1 MQELREDFSK
11 RIAKTLGKNIT
22 PKVFLVSAKRPDE
35 FDLPGLRDML
45 SQQKSSA
52 VVKQSIDLAGKQR
65 ERSMLSWLDAQRL
78 PERVQ
83 RLQRL
88 QREAEE
94 LASSRL
100 GVPILENVV
109 PRLLDDP
116 QHRAAMVDE
125 VMTARVARWPIV
137 NVLHTL
143 LLPATSLW
151 RQNVGA
157 APSPEAL
164 VDVSLAVGGRPVSQ
178 AVQST
183 FALLQQ
189 THPLVSPLYRNQR
202 LWDSAPADAAT
213 LELRDALSATLQKQR
228 GEAVG
233 RIARVGLIAPLIRW
247 LLTIGAVLWFPLIQ
261 PVLEVILRDGYI
273 QSTRSAIV
281 LAVQLLSSAYLLK
294 SAGFLAI
301 WFLFLWLVLRW
312 DTSRKVAWLLNRW
325 RTFDGSSRDTSMNTA
340 AAALAWVDELLHPI
354 RTAREREEALTR
366 RADELRKTVT
376 AAA

>member
-1 MQELREDFSK
+1 VFLLNKVDQVGAAEMQELREDFSK

-143 LLPATSLW
+143 LLPGDVALAAERRRGAVAGGAGGRVARRSEGGRCRRRCSRRSRSSSRPTRWSRRCTATS
-151 RQNVGA
+151 GCGT
-157 APSPEAL
+157 PP
-164 VDVSLAVGGRPVSQ
+164 P
-178 AVQST
+178 
-183 FALLQQ
+183 
-189 THPLVSPLYRNQR
+189 P
-202 LWDSAPADAAT
+202 
-213 LELRDALSATLQKQR
+213 
-228 GEAVG
+228 
-233 RIARVGLIAPLIRW
+233 
-247 LLTIGAVLWFPLIQ
+247 
-261 PVLEVILRDGYI
+261 
-273 QSTRSAIV
+273 
-281 LAVQLLSSAYLLK
+281 
-294 SAGFLAI
+294 
-301 WFLFLWLVLRW
+301 
-312 DTSRKVAWLLNRW
+312 
-325 RTFDGSSRDTSMNTA
+325 
-340 AAALAWVDELLHPI
+340 
-354 RTAREREEALTR
+354 TR
-366 RADELRKTVT
+366 RRSSCGMR
-376 AAA
+376 